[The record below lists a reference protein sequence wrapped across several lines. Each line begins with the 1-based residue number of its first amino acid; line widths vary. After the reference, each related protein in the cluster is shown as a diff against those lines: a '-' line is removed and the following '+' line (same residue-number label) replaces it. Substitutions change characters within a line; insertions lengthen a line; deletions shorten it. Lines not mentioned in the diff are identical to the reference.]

1 MKRIKN
7 SNSTD
12 GNNLKTKTVEDQKT
26 VTNIKAPILSP
37 SCSRRFCFGL
47 SLILVLIFGFLII
60 TSIIISYKRSVQIN
74 ANVKIPLFNQLFSK

>member
-7 SNSTD
+7 SNSKD

-37 SCSRRFCFGL
+37 SCSRHQFTL
-47 SLILVLIFGFLII
+47 E
-60 TSIIISYKRSVQIN
+60 YE
-74 ANVKIPLFNQLFSK
+74 VKIGIPREFKLVCS